1 MIRTGRVLES
11 GTTDD
16 GKSMFMMRAAY
27 LERVKAPSTWM
38 HLYRKHHTDIL
49 VEKDSNDELIMNQEL
64 VTFFK
69 DGCADDSISIRVDD
83 VTYIVSFKQLQ
94 RWGLKRCREL
104 NKHSHRYNYQLH
116 QTSAEELLAQWIH
129 EHLNK

>member
-1 MIRTGRVLES
+1 MNIGEKIS
-11 GTTDD
+11 GND
-16 GKSMFMMRAAY
+16 KSMFFMMRAAY
-27 LERVKAPSTWM
+27 LERVKAPCVWM
-38 HLYRKHHTDIL
+38 HLYKKHHTDIL
-49 VEKDSNDELIMNQEL
+49 VEKDFNDELIMNQEL
-64 VTFFK
+64 ATFFK
-69 DGCADDSISIRVDD
+69 DGCADDSISIQVDG

-104 NKHSHRYNYQLH
+104 NKHSHRYNWNN

>member
-1 MIRTGRVLES
+1 MIGTGRVIES
-11 GTTDD
+11 GATDD

-27 LERVKAPSTWM
+27 LERVKAPCVWM
-38 HLYRKHHTDIL
+38 HLYKKHHTDIL
-49 VEKDSNDELIMNQEL
+49 VEKDSNDELIMNTEL
-64 VTFFK
+64 ATFFK

-104 NKHSHRYNYQLH
+104 NKHSHRYNYNH
-116 QTSAEELLAQWIH
+116 HTSAEELLAQWIH
-129 EHLNK
+129 EYLNK

>member
-1 MIRTGRVLES
+1 MNEIGRVLES
-11 GTTDD
+11 GITDD

-27 LERVKAPSTWM
+27 LERVKAPCIWM

-49 VEKDSNDELIMNQEL
+49 VEKDFNDELIMNEEL
-64 VTFFK
+64 AMLFK
-69 DGCADDSISIRVDD
+69 DGCADDSISIQVDG

-94 RWGLKRCREL
+94 RWGMKRCREL
-104 NKHSHRYNYQLH
+104 NKHSHRYNYNH

-129 EHLNK
+129 EHLK

>member
-1 MIRTGRVLES
+1 MGETVGS
-11 GTTDD
+11 GND
-16 GKSMFMMRAAY
+16 KSMFFMMRAAY
-27 LERVKAPSTWM
+27 LERVKAPSVWM
-38 HLYRKHHTDIL
+38 HLYKKHHTDIL
-49 VEKDSNDELIMNQEL
+49 VEKDSNDELIMNHEL
-64 VTFFK
+64 ATFFK

-104 NKHSHRYNYQLH
+104 NKHSHRYNYNH

-129 EHLNK
+129 EHLK

>member
-1 MIRTGRVLES
+1 MIETGREIES
-11 GTTDD
+11 GITDD

-27 LERVKAPSTWM
+27 LERVKAPSAWM

-64 VTFFK
+64 ATFFK

-94 RWGLKRCREL
+94 RWGMKRCREL
-104 NKHSHRYNYQLH
+104 NKHSHRYNYNN

-129 EHLNK
+129 EHLK

>member
-1 MIRTGRVLES
+1 MNTGEKSS
-11 GTTDD
+11 GND
-16 GKSMFMMRAAY
+16 KSMFFMMRAAY
-27 LERVKAPSTWM
+27 LERVKAPSAWM

-64 VTFFK
+64 ATFFK
-69 DGCADDSISIRVDD
+69 DGCADDSISIQVDG
-83 VTYIVSFKQLQ
+83 VIYIVSFKQLQ

-104 NKHSHRYNYQLH
+104 NKHSHRYNYNH
-116 QTSAEELLAQWIH
+116 CTSAEELLAQWIH

>member
-1 MIRTGRVLES
+1 MNEIGRVLES
-11 GTTDD
+11 GITDD

-27 LERVKAPSTWM
+27 LERVKAPRTWM

-64 VTFFK
+64 ATFFK

-104 NKHSHRYNYQLH
+104 NKHSHRYNYNH
-116 QTSAEELLAQWIH
+116 HTSAEELLAQWIH

>member
-1 MIRTGRVLES
+1 MNEIGRVLES
-11 GTTDD
+11 GITDD

-27 LERVKAPSTWM
+27 LERVKAPCIWM

-49 VEKDSNDELIMNQEL
+49 VEKDSNDELIMNEEL
-64 VTFFK
+64 AMLFK
-69 DGCADDSISIRVDD
+69 DGCADDSILIQVDG

-104 NKHSHRYNYQLH
+104 NKHSHKYNYNH

-129 EHLNK
+129 EHLK

>member
-1 MIRTGRVLES
+1 MIETRREIES
-11 GTTDD
+11 GTTND

-27 LERVKAPSTWM
+27 LERVKAPCIWM

-64 VTFFK
+64 ATFFK
-69 DGCADDSISIRVDD
+69 DGCADDSIYLQVDG

-104 NKHSHRYNYQLH
+104 DKHSHRYNYNY
-116 QTSAEELLAQWIH
+116 QTSAEELLSQWIH
-129 EHLNK
+129 EHINK

>member
-16 GKSMFMMRAAY
+16 GKSIFMMRAAY
-27 LERVKAPSTWM
+27 LERVKAPCCWM
-38 HLYRKHHTDIL
+38 HLYKKHHTDIL

-64 VTFFK
+64 ATFFK

-104 NKHSHRYNYQLH
+104 NKHSHRYNYNH
-116 QTSAEELLAQWIH
+116 HTSAEELLAQWIH

>member
-1 MIRTGRVLES
+1 MNIGEKIS
-11 GTTDD
+11 GND
-16 GKSMFMMRAAY
+16 KSMFFMIRAAY
-27 LERVKAPSTWM
+27 LERVKAPCVWM
-38 HLYRKHHTDIL
+38 HLYKKHHTDIL
-49 VEKDSNDELIMNQEL
+49 VEKDFNDELIMNQEL
-64 VTFFK
+64 ATFFK
-69 DGCADDSISIRVDD
+69 DGCADDSISIQVDG

-104 NKHSHRYNYQLH
+104 NKHSHRYNWNN

>member
-1 MIRTGRVLES
+1 MNEIGRVLES
-11 GTTDD
+11 GITDD

-27 LERVKAPSTWM
+27 LERVKAPCIWM

-49 VEKDSNDELIMNQEL
+49 VEKDFNDELIMNEEL
-64 VTFFK
+64 AMLFK
-69 DGCADDSISIRVDD
+69 DGCADDSISIQVDG

-104 NKHSHRYNYQLH
+104 NKHSHKYNYNH

-129 EHLNK
+129 EHLK